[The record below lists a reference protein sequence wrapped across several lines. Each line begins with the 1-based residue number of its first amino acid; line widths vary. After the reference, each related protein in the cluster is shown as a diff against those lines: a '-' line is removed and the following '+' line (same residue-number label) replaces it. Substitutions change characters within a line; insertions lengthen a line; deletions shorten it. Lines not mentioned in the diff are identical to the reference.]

1 MRKHVSFLFFIIPA
15 VFIFS
20 CAPKPSIVLPP
31 EWGYE
36 KGAVR
41 LHMKADPQLNL
52 YSGSPHT
59 LLLCIYSLRDPNAFN
74 QLADEKDGLSKL
86 LECGRF
92 DPSVTNSKRLVVN
105 PGQEMSE
112 SLDRAE
118 GAKYVGIVAGYY
130 QLFQKERAVRFYPIP
145 VLQEKKGNTIV
156 SKPDILKLDL
166 LLGPQEMQ
174 EVKGK

>member
-1 MRKHVSFLFFIIPA
+1 MSFFLFIPIA
-15 VFIFS
+15 LVFS
-20 CAPKPSIVLPP
+20 CASKPSVVLPP

-36 KGAVR
+36 KGAIR
-41 LHMKADPQLNL
+41 LHLKADPQLNL

-59 LLLCIYSLRDPNAFN
+59 LLLCIYHLRDPNAFN
-74 QLADEKDGLSKL
+74 QSADEKDGLSKL
-86 LECGRF
+86 LECSRF
-92 DPSVTNSKRLVVN
+92 DPTVTYTKRLVVQ
-105 PGQEMSE
+105 PGQEVNE

-118 GAKYVGIVAGYY
+118 GAKYVGLVAGYY
-130 QLFQKERAVRFYPIP
+130 QLQKERTVRFFQIP

-156 SKPDILKLDL
+156 SKPGILQIDL